1 MQAAVLYAST
11 AAIFLAVD
19 AVMLALVMKPLFL
32 RHIGPLMADPIRLGP
47 AAVFYLAY
55 VAGVVY
61 LVSWPALKMGGPVV
75 IPAAVIGAMAYGTYE
90 FTSYAIMKDWHWSMV
105 VTDTTWG
112 AVLTALAAW
121 AGVTIT
127 RAIPG

>member
-1 MQAAVLYAST
+1 MSLAVLYLST
-11 AAIFLAVD
+11 AAIFLVVD
-19 AVMLALVMKPLFL
+19 AVMLGLVMKPLFL

-47 AAVFYLAY
+47 AALFYFGY
-55 VAGVVY
+55 VAGLVY
-61 LVSWPALKMGGPVV
+61 LVSWPALKTGGPVV

-105 VTDTTWG
+105 LADTTWG

-121 AGVTIT
+121 GGVTVA
-127 RAIPG
+127 RSVGV